1 MSRHMKTFAALAVA
15 GAMALSACASGA
27 GESGTSGGASGGD
40 GDQPYVAIVSKGF
53 SQQYWQI
60 VKNGAEDKA
69 SELGVRITFVGP
81 PDESAVEDQIQELT
95 DALGSNPDAL
105 GFAAL
110 DSRAAAPLM
119 EQAQER
125 DIPVVAFDSGV
136 DSDIPVATVATDN
149 KAAAAEAAEHM
160 SDLLGG
166 KGQVAVIGIDQTSRS
181 GVDRRDGFIDW
192 MTQNAPGIE
201 VLEPQYA
208 ESDQTKAADIAKS
221 FIQANPDLDGIFG
234 VNEAAATGMVK
245 GAQETGK
252 EGLVLVG
259 FDSGTAQV
267 NFVKDGTMAGAVTQ
281 NPYGMGEQVVQTAVD
296 AIDGKTVESFIDTG
310 FYWYDQSNVT
320 DPEID
325 KSLYY

>member
-1 MSRHMKTFAALAVA
+1 MSRQTKKLAALALV
-15 GAMALSACASGA
+15 GALALSAC
-27 GESGTSGGASGGD
+27 SGGSSGDTSSGGGD
-40 GDQPYVAIVSKGF
+40 DQPYVAIVSKGF

-60 VKNGAEDKA
+60 VKSGAEDKA
-69 SELGVRITFVGP
+69 AELGVRMTFVGP
-81 PDESAVEDQIQELT
+81 PDESAVEDQIQQLT
-95 DALGSNPDAL
+95 DALGSNPDAI

-119 EQAQER
+119 DQAQER

-166 KGQVAVIGIDQTSRS
+166 KGKVAVIGIDQTSKS
-181 GVDRRDGFIDW
+181 GVDRRDGFVEW
-192 MTQNAPGIE
+192 MTENAPDIE

-252 EGLVLVG
+252 EGLTLVG

-296 AIDGKTVESFIDTG
+296 AINGTTVENFIDTG
-310 FYWYDQSNVT
+310 FYWYDQSNIS